1 MKIVVAPDS
10 YKDCLP
16 AGEVAALMAS
26 TLRDL
31 HPDWEVLELPLSDGG
46 EGLLDVL
53 LPALGGK
60 MLEADVKDPL
70 GRPIQARFGFSGETA
85 VIEVAEACGLKLLS
99 ADERNPLRT
108 STYGVGELL
117 LAARRAGA
125 GHFLVGLGG
134 SAICD
139 GGAGMMQVPGLCEAL
154 QGCTFELLCDV
165 DNPFIGPKGAAR
177 VFAPQKGASEADV
190 EVLEDRLTALAERL
204 LKETGVDVRN
214 LPGAGAAGGLG
225 GAFMACFGA
234 SSVSGIDRVLELLR
248 FNELAHDADLIITG
262 EGKSD
267 EQTLMGKVP
276 QGVLRHSRGIP
287 VGLLSGRI
295 EGRPALLEA
304 GFDRLIEVSPRS
316 LPMEEAMKPEVA
328 ARNIRDAALAAVLR
342 VEPARKEN
350 LKPIMAVLDAAIGIM
365 RASGNKNQWINGYPS
380 EEVVLQD
387 IGLGNGYVVMEGER
401 IVGYFAYIASP
412 EPTYAKIYD
421 GAWLE
426 DRSPYHVVHRIGSY
440 PEVHGVFRAI
450 MDWCFSRDGNIRID
464 THRDNRIMQH
474 NILKYGFSYCGIIY
488 LLSGDERLAYQAVT
502 HF

>member
-1 MKIVVAPDS
+1 MKVIVAPDS
-10 YKDCLP
+10 FKGCLP
-16 AGEVAALMAS
+16 AKEVAAVVADS
-26 TLRDL
+26 LRKA
-31 HPDWEVLELPLSDGG
+31 HPDWEVQEMPLADGG
-46 EGLLDVL
+46 EGTLDVL
-53 LPALGGK
+53 LPALGGRIMK
-60 MLEADVKDPL
+60 ADVQDPL
-70 GRPIQARFGFSGETA
+70 GRTVTARIGLSGETA
-85 VIEVAEACGLKLLS
+85 VIEVAEACGLRLLS
-99 ADERNPLRT
+99 PEERNPLKA

-117 LAARRAGA
+117 LAARLSGVR
-125 GHFLVGLGG
+125 HFLVGLGG
-134 SAICD
+134 SATCD
-139 GGAGMMQVPGLCEAL
+139 GGEGMMLVPGLREAL
-154 QGCTFELLCDV
+154 RGCTFELLCDV
-165 DNPFIGPKGAAR
+165 ENPFIGPDGAAR
-177 VFAPQKGASEADV
+177 IFAPQKGASKADV
-190 EVLEDRLTALAERL
+190 EVLEERLTNLADKMLR
-204 LKETGVDVRN
+204 ETGVDVCR

-225 GAFMACFGA
+225 GAFMAYLGA
-234 SSVSGIDRVLELLR
+234 RRVSGIERVLELVR
-248 FNELAHDADLIITG
+248 FDEIIDGASLIITG

-267 EQTLMGKVP
+267 AQTLMGKVP
-276 QGVLRHSRGIP
+276 LGVLRHAKDIP
-287 VGLLSGRI
+287 VALLSGRI
-295 EGRPALLEA
+295 EARPALLEA
-304 GFDRLIEVSPRS
+304 GFERLIEVSPRS
-316 LPMEEAMKPEVA
+316 LPMVEAIMPEVA
-328 ARNIRDAALAAVLR
+328 ARNLRDAAQAAVLR

-488 LLSGDERLAYQAVT
+488 LLSGDERLAYQALL
-502 HF
+502 